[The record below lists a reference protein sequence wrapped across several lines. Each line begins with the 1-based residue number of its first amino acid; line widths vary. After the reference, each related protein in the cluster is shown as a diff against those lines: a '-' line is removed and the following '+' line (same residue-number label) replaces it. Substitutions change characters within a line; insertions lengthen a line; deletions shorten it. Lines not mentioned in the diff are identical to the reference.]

1 MTEDLTLG
9 QLIDARRGNRSYE
22 ELARDCG
29 GAPGAKRLQQL
40 AKKPVRNFPDP
51 DSIRALALGL
61 GASVTT
67 VVMACAR
74 SLGLTVN
81 TGDDPTSLV
90 IGQAAQLP
98 AGATDA
104 IVAVAREMLK
114 LQAVADKATAS
125 QQPDQARR
133 TDEEEPVEVLGSIA
147 DTSRTATEDE
157 LYAAYMRGEGGF
169 DAVTERRFRARSER
183 EAQEAGE
190 MAARHGHTDLGKA
203 LDAIDRAG
211 EGPQEEGPEGGA

>member
-98 AGATDA
+98 AGARDA

-114 LQAVADKATAS
+114 LQSVADKPTPL
-125 QQPDQARR
+125 QQFNQAAKV
-133 TDEEEPVEVLGSIA
+133 DEHAVAGQIA
-147 DTSRTATEDE
+147 DRDATEDE

-169 DAVTERRFRARSER
+169 DAVTERRLRARSEV
-183 EAQEAGE
+183 EAHEQDDYDL
-190 MAARHGHTDLGKA
+190 ARRLGQTDLGKA
-203 LDAIDRAG
+203 FDALDRAG
-211 EGPQEEGPEGGA
+211 ETADPEGPEGGA

>member
-1 MTEDLTLG
+1 VTENLTLG

-22 ELARDCG
+22 ALARDCG
-29 GAPGAKRLQQL
+29 GTPGAKRLQQL

-98 AGATDA
+98 AAARDA
-104 IVAVAREMLK
+104 IIAVAREMLK
-114 LQAVADKATAS
+114 LQSVADKPTPLQQLKQAAPVDEPAAAVQFADSES
-125 QQPDQARR
+125 QDDYDLARR
-133 TDEEEPVEVLGSIA
+133 LG
-147 DTSRTATEDE
+147 
-157 LYAAYMRGEGGF
+157 
-169 DAVTERRFRARSER
+169 
-183 EAQEAGE
+183 Q
-190 MAARHGHTDLGKA
+190 TDLGET

-211 EGPQEEGPEGGA
+211 ETADPEGPEGGA